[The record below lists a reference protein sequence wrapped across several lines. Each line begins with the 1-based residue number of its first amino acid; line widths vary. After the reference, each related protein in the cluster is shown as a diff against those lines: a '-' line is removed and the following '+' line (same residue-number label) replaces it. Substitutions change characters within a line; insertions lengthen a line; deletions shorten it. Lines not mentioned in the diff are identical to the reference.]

1 MKSPNLFFNNN
12 GFMELSSIGGI
23 IIILLML
30 LIGVF
35 GFFSITGE
43 GDLSSDYNKTFA
55 ITDPLVNQSL
65 YVMGGLN
72 GIIVEQ
78 ILSDGSIVFVNP
90 LEWNYDALYITV
102 NQTVLI

>member
-1 MKSPNLFFNNN
+1 MN
-12 GFMELSSIGGI
+12 LSSIGAI

-43 GDLSSDYNKTFA
+43 GDLSADYNRTFA

-65 YVMGGLN
+65 YVIGGLDSV
-72 GIIVEQ
+72 IVEQ
-78 ILSDGSIVFVNP
+78 ILSDGSTVLVDP
-90 LEWNYDALYITV
+90 LEWDYDALYIVV
-102 NQTVLI
+102 NQSALI

>member
-1 MKSPNLFFNNN
+1 MKSPNLLFNNY
-12 GFMELSSIGGI
+12 GYIDLSSIAAV

-43 GDLSSDYNKTFA
+43 GDLSADYQKDFIIVNA
-55 ITDPLVNQSL
+55 SQNQSL
-65 YVMGGLN
+65 YVIGGIDN
-72 GIIVEQ
+72 IIVEQ
-78 ILSDGSIVFVNP
+78 ILSDGSIVFIDP